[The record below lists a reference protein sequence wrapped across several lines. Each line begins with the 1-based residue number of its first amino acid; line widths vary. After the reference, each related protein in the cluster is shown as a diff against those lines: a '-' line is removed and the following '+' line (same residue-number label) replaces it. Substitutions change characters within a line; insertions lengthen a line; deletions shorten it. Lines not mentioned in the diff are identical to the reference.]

1 MEGKRG
7 IKRERSPSVE
17 GSLVASNAKTH
28 PSAPSGTPSPPGSSA
43 QVSSRRP
50 HSSVFEQWG
59 PFGKALV
66 VDLSSPSDEEEH
78 IHDTAH
84 DFEFTQH
91 LFGELNR
98 DLLGPPDNGNV
109 IILSDSD
116 EGKEVAHEEKSASV
130 EDVATSAAVN
140 SVSTASADDINTP
153 AEKSSTPAAS
163 PTDTDND
170 PEVEPN
176 DSSDGLTPGPKVEEG
191 NIGGDEGGAP

>member
-1 MEGKRG
+1 
-7 IKRERSPSVE
+7 
-17 GSLVASNAKTH
+17 VASNAKTH

-116 EGKEVAHEEKSASV
+116 EGKEKVHEEKSASV

-176 DSSDGLTPGPKVEEG
+176 DSSDGLTPGLKVEEG
-191 NIGGDEGGAP
+191 NIDGDEGGAP